1 MKAYLIDPY
10 EQSVSEVEY
19 NGDYNQ
25 IYKLI
30 DATTFDVARIAD
42 GDSIYIDDDGLS
54 KDWQE
59 FFMHEDYGNPLA
71 GKGLVLGCNDE
82 GDSTEPACTL
92 EQLREQVSFGFPMR
106 LNNSVLWIRKEMV

>member
-30 DATTFDVARIAD
+30 DATTFDVARIAN
-42 GDSIYIDDDGLS
+42 GDSIYIDDEGLS

-59 FFMHEDYGNPLA
+59 FFMHKDYGNPLA

-92 EQLREQVSFGFPMR
+92 EQLRGQVGFGFPIQFMDR
-106 LNNSVLWIRKEMV
+106 IIWIRKEKV